1 MKLEISCSRLEL
13 TLTPPDPLELLS
25 PLQAPPL
32 DEPPLEELV
41 LPDVLLADVVVAT
54 AAAVASVPELAAELV
69 DVLAAAAAVLEA
81 LCVEAELDE
90 SKLNA
95 EGPEVTELISIMPL
109 LPEMNRR
116 FSYRPEFG
124 PTSVLLSQSGTK
136 REHICPSCSKK

>member
-32 DEPPLEELV
+32 EEPPLEELES
-41 LPDVLLADVVVAT
+41 DVLLDVVVAAT
-54 AAAVASVPELAAELV
+54 AAAASVPELAAELV

-81 LCVEAELDE
+81 LCVETELDE

-95 EGPEVTELISIMPL
+95 EGPEVTELISITPL
-109 LPEMNRR
+109 LPEKNRHLP
-116 FSYRPEFG
+116 YRLKFG
-124 PTSVLLSQSGTK
+124 QTSVLLSQGETEK
-136 REHICPSCSKK
+136 RRVSPSYSKK

>member
-32 DEPPLEELV
+32 EEPPLEELES
-41 LPDVLLADVVVAT
+41 DVLLDVVVAAT
-54 AAAVASVPELAAELV
+54 AAAASVPELAAELV

-81 LCVEAELDE
+81 LCVETELDE

>member
-32 DEPPLEELV
+32 EEPPLEELES
-41 LPDVLLADVVVAT
+41 DVLLDVVVAAT
-54 AAAVASVPELAAELV
+54 AAAASVPELAAELV

-81 LCVEAELDE
+81 LCVETELDE

-124 PTSVLLSQSGTK
+124 PSSVLLSQSGTK